1 MNLFACNLSV
11 SNQFL
16 ELSFFA
22 FLKIIHI
29 ILDGRV
35 VSGDFHYSW
44 IFEGKSVIKFLD
56 TCQMKHFIVPFV
68 TCVFE

>member
-16 ELSFFA
+16 EWSFFYVFENNSYHFRRTGGVWGFPL
-22 FLKIIHI
+22 FL
-29 ILDGRV
+29 D
-35 VSGDFHYSW
+35 
-44 IFEGKSVIKFLD
+44 FEGKSVIKFLD
-56 TCQMKHFIVPFV
+56 ACQMRHFIVLFV